1 MASLFQQKYDAEKDY
16 PNFTGHKSLLSKHLT
31 KDLYTKLRDVQTE
44 SGFTID
50 RAIQNG
56 VDNAD
61 FHLGVLAGDEQTYE
75 VYKELFDPII
85 QDYHNGF
92 KPSDNHVKDLDPAK
106 LEGGQL
112 DEKYVISSRIR
123 TGRNVRGYALSPFVC
138 RAERRQVENIAEQ
151 ALAKLGGELS
161 GKYYSLQTLGEADKQ
176 QLIDD
181 HFLFERPISRH
192 FTSGGMARDFPDGRG
207 IWHTNDKR
215 FLVWV
220 NEEDHLR
227 IISMR
232 QGGDM
237 KAVFELFCEGLSKF
251 EGQMGSLAEPREFMR
266 NDHLGFIL
274 TCPSNLGTGVRCSV
288 HARFPLL
295 ASDKR
300 YDLDKICLALRLQ
313 KRGTSGEFTEAVG
326 GVYDISNL
334 DRLGTTEVQQVQCV
348 ITGINLLVQMEK
360 CLEKG
365 EPIDELL
372 PMGITADENTN
383 TNNSSRAKSG
393 QKKTGVCVAL

>member
-1 MASLFQQKYDAEKDY
+1 MASLFQKKYTAANDY
-16 PNFTGHKSLLSKHLT
+16 PNFDGHKSLLSQHLT
-31 KDLYTKLRDVQTE
+31 KDLYIKLRDVQTE
-44 SGFTID
+44 SGFTLD
-50 RAIQNG
+50 RVIQNG

-61 FHLGVLAGDEQTYE
+61 FHLGILAGDEQTYE
-75 VYKELFDPII
+75 VFKELLDPII

-92 KPSDNHVKDLDPAK
+92 KPTDNHVTDMDLSK
-106 LEGGQL
+106 LKGGQL
-112 DEKYVISSRIR
+112 SEKYVISSRIR
-123 TGRNVRGYALSPFVC
+123 TGRNIRGFALAPFIC
-138 RAERRQVENIAEQ
+138 RAERREVENIAQ
-151 ALAKLGGELS
+151 RALDKFSGDLK
-161 GKYYSLQTLGEADKQ
+161 GKYYSLQTLSEGDKQ

-207 IWHTNDKR
+207 IWHTTDKR

-220 NEEDHLR
+220 NEEDQLR

-232 QGGDM
+232 KGGDM
-237 KAVFELFCEGLSKF
+237 RATFELFCQGLNQFQANMAEEGK
-251 EGQMGSLAEPREFMR
+251 EFMR

-300 YDLDKICLALRLQ
+300 YNLDQICKALRLQ

-334 DRLGTTEVQQVQCV
+334 DRLGSTEVQQVQCV
-348 ITGINLLVQMEK
+348 IDGVNKLSDMEQL
-360 CLEKG
+360 LEKG
-365 EPIDELL
+365 EKIDHLL
-372 PMGITADENTN
+372 PPM
-383 TNNSSRAKSG
+383 
-393 QKKTGVCVAL
+393 